1 MLYNMSRIG
10 YILFVK
16 LANVIKLKRIEI
28 GNFSQQQLAE
38 MVGCSRQ
45 TIIGIES
52 GKMNPSIEIALKL
65 SHALNTSVDAL
76 FTIEEG
82 EDKENF
88 CKKVR
93 TLFNCYKK

>member
-1 MLYNMSRIG
+1 MSTIG
-10 YILFVK
+10 YICLMK
-16 LANVIKLKRIEI
+16 LANIVKLKRIEL

-45 TIIGIES
+45 TIISIES
-52 GKMNPSIEIALKL
+52 GNKNPSVEIALKI
-65 SHALNTSVDAL
+65 SHALSTSVDTL
-76 FTIEEG
+76 FSIEEG
-82 EDKENF
+82 EDKDNF

>member
-1 MLYNMSRIG
+1 MSTIA
-10 YILFVK
+10 YISVMK
-16 LANVIKLKRIEI
+16 VTNIVRLKRIEI

-45 TIIGIES
+45 TIISIES
-52 GKMNPSIEIALKL
+52 GKMNPSVSIALKL

-76 FTIEEG
+76 FSIEEG

-88 CKKVR
+88 CNKVR

>member
-1 MLYNMSRIG
+1 MSSIG
-10 YILFVK
+10 YIDLVK

-45 TIIGIES
+45 TIISIEA
-52 GKMNPSIEIALKL
+52 GKMNPSVEIALKL

-76 FTIEEG
+76 FSIEEG